1 MSFFVT
7 VLRRDV
13 VKSLKADNICSEQLG
28 RYSSAMFWEQICV
41 RLMCR
46 LKLIY
51 VIDQGESWAAFLN
64 ETFMLKKNENKKFFG
79 PVDSFDCSL
88 YLQFQSHLG

>member
-28 RYSSAMFWEQICV
+28 RYSSAMFWEQICI

-64 ETFMLKKNENKKFFG
+64 ETFMLKKKTKTKN
-79 PVDSFDCSL
+79 SL
-88 YLQFQSHLG
+88 GQLIHLIVLCIFNFKAI